1 MSRDLRKVW
10 KNTTL
15 RWDFLVFR
23 KSSSIPRVWIR
34 VSKHGCYDYFTLR
47 LLFWHM
53 WLPFTLLRLFHITI
67 VILAYVITLYAATTI
82 SHYDCHSG
90 ICDCLL
96 RRYDY
101 FTLRLSFWH
110 MWLPFTLLRLFH
122 ITIDILAYVITLYAT
137 ATISHYDCHSGVCDY
152 FTLRLSFWR
161 MWLTYVNDI
170 HQNENCKWKSERVN
184 GLFYASSCMIIMH
197 VFKELNSECFGYAH
211 VIASLIVYKKTFLD
225 CDWLTPVPL
234 ILFKK

>member
-1 MSRDLRKVW
+1 MFGYYDPNTQMSRDLRKVW

-67 VILAYVITLYAATTI
+67 V
-82 SHYDCHSG
+82 
-90 ICDCLL
+90 
-96 RRYDY
+96 
-101 FTLRLSFWH
+101 
-110 MWLPFTLLRLFH
+110 
-122 ITIDILAYVITLYAT
+122 ILAYVITLYAT